1 MSPETPTLPMFGAA
15 LGAGAGRGSRA
26 TWSLFLGGE
35 YIVVT
40 FRESSWR
47 YHRYIPNYNNYVIYI
62 YIIIKNKIIL
72 YCGLFAMLLLLYT
85 YDIP

>member
-1 MSPETPTLPMFGAA
+1 MAGMSPETPTLPMFGAA

-47 YHRYIPNYNNYVIYI
+47 YHRYIPNYNNYVILYI
-62 YIIIKNKIIL
+62 YHNQKQNNLILWIVCYVIAIIYL
-72 YCGLFAMLLLLYT
+72 
-85 YDIP
+85 